1 MLKLV
6 IYESEFGFNLKMK
19 LIHLIYASD
28 RKTIL
33 NLQQVS
39 NVSTTTNC
47 IKIENKGESNFSIAI
62 LTNIYTLL

>member
-1 MLKLV
+1 
-6 IYESEFGFNLKMK
+6 MK

-28 RKTIL
+28 TKTTL

-39 NVSTTTNC
+39 NFSTTTNC
-47 IKIENKGESNFSIAI
+47 IKVEYKGESNFSIAI